1 MKALLWEPSGGDK
14 VRCSLCSHRCILQ
27 PGQRGLCGV
36 RENRAGTLHTLVYG
50 KLIAQHIDPIE
61 KKPLFH
67 LCPGSRSYS
76 IATVGCN
83 FRCAFCQNADIAQM
97 PSDRA
102 GLIMGQDQSAQEVV
116 AAAAAAGCKS
126 IAYTYT
132 EPVVYFEFAY
142 DTARL
147 AKERGIRNVFVTNGY
162 MTAEALELA
171 APFLDAANVDLK
183 AFDDA
188 FYKKYCGAR
197 LEPVKE
203 TLVRMKQAGVLVE
216 VTTLIIPGLNDD
228 PQLLAGLAR
237 FLAAELGR
245 DTPWHISR
253 FHPTYR
259 LTDRGVT
266 SEKTLAA
273 ARRIGLDAGLHHVY
287 IGNVPGSNGENT
299 VCAGCGR
306 MVVERIGYQ
315 IQEYHLENGKCTFC
329 GTPLC
334 GVGM

>member
-1 MKALLWEPSGGDK
+1 
-14 VRCSLCSHRCILQ
+14 
-27 PGQRGLCGV
+27 
-36 RENRAGTLHTLVYG
+36 
-50 KLIAQHIDPIE
+50 
-61 KKPLFH
+61 
-67 LCPGSRSYS
+67 
-76 IATVGCN
+76 
-83 FRCAFCQNADIAQM
+83 
-97 PSDRA
+97 
-102 GLIMGQDQSAQEVV
+102 VV

-273 ARRIGLDAGLHHVY
+273 ARRIGHDAGLHHVY

-315 IQEYHLENGKCTFC
+315 IQEYHLEDGKCTFC
-329 GTPLC
+329 GTPLY